1 MVLSAEMLLTKLD
14 LIKSAQ
20 SKINVCKACSLLMA
34 YTRHVIGLLRNLVAE
49 EKGSYY
55 KLNQIWLVDT
65 VNVGEGYFVISWSS
79 LLFAAIPATHYNSTN
94 YEGNCNSPNGT
105 TNDSPTFVAWS

>member
-20 SKINVCKACSLLMA
+20 SKINVYKACSLLMA

-49 EKGSYY
+49 E
-55 KLNQIWLVDT
+55 
-65 VNVGEGYFVISWSS
+65 
-79 LLFAAIPATHYNSTN
+79 
-94 YEGNCNSPNGT
+94 
-105 TNDSPTFVAWS
+105 